1 MVSVYAVF
9 QTHSGFVL
17 TEKMPS
23 ETHFSVSDGIFDE
36 KGLR

>member
-23 ETHFSVSDGIFDE
+23 ETHFSVSDGIFE